1 MDEIIA
7 TNRREGEGER
17 AESQQAH
24 QSHGQE
30 RSGPKILSR
39 EECLAKLSILP
50 SLVAMGLLTTSKAN
64 CIRGTIATLLQFGSS
79 KVTTESCRDLDPNE
93 LASVLQANP
102 ELAKFL
108 EPLLSKEEIEAIL
121 HGGISDDVS

>member
-24 QSHGQE
+24 QSRRQE

-39 EECLAKLSILP
+39 EECLAKLSALP
-50 SLVAMGLLTTSKAN
+50 TLVAMGLLTTSKAN
-64 CIRGTIATLLQFGSS
+64 CIRGTIATVLQFGSS
-79 KVTTESCRDLDPNE
+79 KVTTDSSRDLDPNE

-108 EPLLSKEEIEAIL
+108 APLLSTEEIEAIL
-121 HGGISDDVS
+121 RGGTGDGVS